1 MRRNGGFLNGERERT
16 VLDREGVPIA
26 TSQNSEWPFAA
37 RPLPITLRIH
47 WKSIT
52 KRPKKQDSSI
62 LSVFWPGGGLNPYLI
77 IITCSK
83 ARRGVR
89 GGQFQ
94 NKKVLIKNLRWQHLP
109 VMERGTRNVKLS
121 REERRHSV
129 LCVRQVKY
137 SFRQVVRIK
146 GQF

>member
-1 MRRNGGFLNGERERT
+1 MLEEKGREMVGRNGGSPNGKRGRT

-37 RPLPITLRIH
+37 RPLPITLKID

-52 KRPKKQDSSI
+52 KRPRKQDSSI

-77 IITCSK
+77 IITFSK

-94 NKKVLIKNLRWQHLP
+94 NKRFKSRSEMAAPPGHGTWNA
-109 VMERGTRNVKLS
+109 EREAGP
-121 REERRHSV
+121 
-129 LCVRQVKY
+129 
-137 SFRQVVRIK
+137 
-146 GQF
+146 